1 MANRTAFTGI
11 NIEHRWTLA
20 LKQFGT
26 ASALIM
32 QGNLLV
38 GVIDDTSD
46 GYLAVP
52 IKIRAIARYEKGGP
66 GEEKAYQFI
75 DRTTWEALV
84 RSCYPELAE
93 TLINTA
99 IAELNLPEDN

>member
-32 QGNLLV
+32 QGNLL
-38 GVIDDTSD
+38 D
-46 GYLAVP
+46 
-52 IKIRAIARYEKGGP
+52 
-66 GEEKAYQFI
+66 
-75 DRTTWEALV
+75 
-84 RSCYPELAE
+84 
-93 TLINTA
+93 
-99 IAELNLPEDN
+99 